1 MESRIESHTGVF
13 LSTEE
18 PQSWLC
24 DLRHH
29 PGCCKENP
37 CFCKNKEQGCAAGRQ
52 VRKGSLRSREEMEP
66 VRARVVVRD
75 VGGNRHI
82 RDTLWRGVDG
92 GEKLMLQRKKGKRFF
107 QFSVI
112 NVIVLAACGG
122 TKTVINRINP
132 LRVFRILRQNRS

>member
-92 GEKLMLQRKKGKRFF
+92 GEKLMLQRKKGKLQREK
-107 QFSVI
+107 S
-112 NVIVLAACGG
+112 
-122 TKTVINRINP
+122 
-132 LRVFRILRQNRS
+132 LRKRRG

>member
-92 GEKLMLQRKKGKRFF
+92 VEKLMLQRKKGKLQREKGKL
-107 QFSVI
+107 QRERRGRTAEREELEEEEGI
-112 NVIVLAACGG
+112 N
-122 TKTVINRINP
+122 
-132 LRVFRILRQNRS
+132 